1 MMLYTYVS
9 LSPPSLLLLL
19 AAVAFTA
26 AAAGVSQLDPLRSG
40 SNLGFWFPC
49 RRTIYN
55 MCTQKLPHDYSQQ
68 LYDKY
73 QESFEEYITSIVSRL
88 FISLLLM

>member
-1 MMLYTYVS
+1 
-9 LSPPSLLLLL
+9 
-19 AAVAFTA
+19 
-26 AAAGVSQLDPLRSG
+26 
-40 SNLGFWFPC
+40 
-49 RRTIYN
+49 

-73 QESFEEYITSIVSRL
+73 RESFDEYITSIVSRL